1 MSEPIRVIKGD
12 QPKKFV
18 ILENI
23 KPDDTTGLKELDAA
37 PDETQLMTDVEI
49 EARDTMVKAARDKVR
64 ELPQKVLAEARAKT
78 ASNDLD
84 GAGELYVLYLN
95 CTPATPTTERN
106 EAARFLNT
114 NFNIRNTVNLRASD
128 Q

>member
-1 MSEPIRVIKGD
+1 
-12 QPKKFV
+12 
-18 ILENI
+18 
-23 KPDDTTGLKELDAA
+23 LKELDAA

-49 EARDTMVKAARDKVR
+49 EARDSMVKAARDKVQ
-64 ELPQKVLAEARAKT
+64 ELPQKILAQARAKT

-95 CTPATPTTERN
+95 CTPSTSTTERS

-114 NFNIRNTVNLRASD
+114 NFNIRNTVNLRAST